1 MQTKIND
8 IKPVLYFLVFALL
21 VISCNDDEDKQEL
34 HTRIKRKIQVESPVS
49 TQKVVWDYHYDASG
63 RLDKITSG
71 NWFEEK
77 YIYDSY
83 DQLINKKV
91 FHYANDEMGWLI
103 SDSSVYKY
111 ANGKLSE
118 ELKYGPSHELYLRI
132 EYEYEHSKLKK
143 RTAIRNENDFMIIN
157 YEYSG
162 QLCIKETMGSGSK
175 VTDFI
180 VHYYSVGKLQLSE
193 RYNIRYDG
201 SNNLLQQI
209 IYTYTENGDLVL
221 EEAIQ
226 IEQELVANLNYTF
239 KYEYEEFFE

>member
-1 MQTKIND
+1 MKLFNVKNPI
-8 IKPVLYFLVFALL
+8 LYFLLFALL
-21 VISCNDDEDKQEL
+21 VISCNDDDDKQEL
-34 HTRIKRKIQVESPVS
+34 HTRLKRKIQVDSPVS
-49 TQKVVWDYHYDASG
+49 TLKVVWEYHYDLSG

-77 YIYDSY
+77 YIYDNY

-103 SDSSVYKY
+103 NDSSVYKY
-111 ANGKLSE
+111 ADGKLSE
-118 ELKYGPSHELYLRI
+118 ELKYGSSNELYLRI
-132 EYEYEHSKLKK
+132 EYEYENSKLIKK
-143 RTAIRNENDFMIIN
+143 TTFFTESEYSIIN

-162 QLCIKETMGSGSK
+162 QLCIKEKMGSGSK

-180 VHYYSVGKLQLSE
+180 VHYYSEGKLQLSE
-193 RYNIRYDG
+193 RYNIRYDS
-201 SNNLLQQI
+201 SNSLLQQI
-209 IYTYTENGDLVL
+209 IYTYNENGDLVL

-239 KYEYEEFFE
+239 KYEYEEFYN